1 MNKKLVFAALCVVA
15 FGSSI
20 KAELQDSVNSFFSTL
35 GGYANSVVDAPA
47 NVVFRDHSWV
57 ARKTHYRTALV
68 ARLGLTAYV
77 ARALSKEDKVKA
89 AWKKLT
95 GCCKKK

>member
-20 KAELQDSVNSFFSTL
+20 KAELKDSVSNFFSTL
-35 GGYANSVVDAPA
+35 GGYANRAVDLPA
-47 NVVFRDHSWV
+47 NVVFSDNSSLRN
-57 ARKTHYRTALV
+57 ATHAKAPLV